1 MTELSKLQKV
11 VAYSLSGEF
20 YKNKIGVLHQD
31 ILPIDSIQS
40 FERIPFTTKEE
51 LRSNDSEMF
60 LCTSF
65 EKVRRVHSSSGTKGM
80 PTITYYSNH
89 DLIVWQEHI
98 SQAFKIAGLVP
109 GDIFQTMVGFGMFS
123 GGLGFQ
129 LAAESYGM
137 SVIPVGLGNTA
148 RQLEFLMK
156 FKVNSF
162 VTISSCL
169 PILANCMK
177 KEGID
182 PKRDLSLKAIFIGAE
197 PINLQERDELSLYFG
212 VPILNIYGLSEIE
225 GPGIGYECKYG
236 GGMHICND
244 DFYVE
249 IIDPKTGICL
259 PYGQEGEIVVTT
271 LNRECMPLIRFRTGD
286 ISRIYYEKC
295 PCCDENVLKMDYVK
309 RRTDDMFIIR
319 GVNIYPNE
327 IENIIVNIP
336 EIHNAFKI
344 VISKNDTLTL
354 RLAYRENGKTKDII
368 EKHIISEIK
377 KWLFITVN
385 IEWIDIEDIIDYRGK
400 RSFVIDERV

>member
-1 MTELSKLQKV
+1 M
-11 VAYSLSGEF
+11 YF
-20 YKNKIGVLHQD
+20 Y
-31 ILPIDSIQS
+31 
-40 FERIPFTTKEE
+40 
-51 LRSNDSEMF
+51 
-60 LCTSF
+60 
-65 EKVRRVHSSSGTKGM
+65 
-80 PTITYYSNH
+80 
-89 DLIVWQEHI
+89 
-98 SQAFKIAGLVP
+98 
-109 GDIFQTMVGFGMFS
+109 
-123 GGLGFQ
+123 
-129 LAAESYGM
+129 
-137 SVIPVGLGNTA
+137 
-148 RQLEFLMK
+148 
-156 FKVNSF
+156 KVNSF
-162 VTISSCL
+162 VTISSYL